1 MEKGNNRTT
10 GRKDKT
16 SKVTESGKSRESLGE
31 DELREKWDRRNSL
44 GWIVKHL
51 VKLLEEPGFTLR
63 ITGSKGGIYEEQPS
77 HTCVLK
83 GFGS

>member
-16 SKVTESGKSRESLGE
+16 CKVMESGKSRESLGE
-31 DELREKWDRRNSL
+31 DELHEKWDRRNSL